1 MMDSAGRAGEQSWD
15 WVRDSSMGLGS
26 ALIFAR
32 GVTPE
37 RVIEAFRMDPAT
49 AQVVPERQVT
59 KVLPY
64 PVYSDGLEAT
74 GPYLRIG
81 WSGDWIFVIDPTFL
95 CLESHI
101 HGDRVAERLSAGTE
115 VAIVTWTAKP
125 TESIEYWVDGGWMTL
140 FEPYMAYDRAG
151 ADPDRFV
158 QEMRQV
164 GLETERPGPAGVSGD
179 RRDEPGDV
187 RDTLIAGLNMLTLAL
202 GIRLSEDAA
211 SGPLLTVQRRFGAW
225 RGSDA

>member
-1 MMDSAGRAGEQSWD
+1 MSSAGRAGEQAWD

-32 GVTPE
+32 GVAPE

-49 AQVVPERQVT
+49 AQVVPERQVAE
-59 KVLPY
+59 VLPY
-64 PVYSDGLEAT
+64 PVYSNGLEAT

-81 WSGDWIFVIDPTFL
+81 QSGDWTFVIDPTFL
-95 CLESHI
+95 SLESHM
-101 HGDRVAERLSAGTE
+101 HGDPVAERLSAGTE
-115 VAIVTWTAKP
+115 VVIVTWTAKP

-140 FEPYMAYDRAG
+140 FEPYMAYHRAG

-158 QEMRQV
+158 REMRQV
-164 GLETERPGPAGVSGD
+164 GLETEPPGPAAASGEL
-179 RRDEPGDV
+179 RDEPAEHH
-187 RDTLIAGLNMLTLAL
+187 DTLIAGLNMLTVAL

-211 SGPLLTVQRRFGAW
+211 SGPLLTVQRRFSAW
-225 RGSDA
+225 HASDA